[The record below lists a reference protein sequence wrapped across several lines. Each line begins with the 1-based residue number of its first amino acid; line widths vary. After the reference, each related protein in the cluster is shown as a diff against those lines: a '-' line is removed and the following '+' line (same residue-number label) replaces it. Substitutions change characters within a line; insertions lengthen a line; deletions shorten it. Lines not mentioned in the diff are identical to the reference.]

1 MNAEAEIAE
10 RWLERTLASYPAK
23 VQPFI
28 AAEPDPFRNPV
39 GNTLRRSLAILVRE
53 SLGAMDPQALAVA
66 VDDLIRIRAVQD
78 FTPREALRFLF
89 DLRAA
94 AAESGAALP
103 TDFTARVDEIALLAF
118 DKYMACREQIFDL
131 RARELRLRM
140 QSTIMEGI
148 QE

>member
-28 AAEPDPFRNPV
+28 AAEKDPFRNPI
-39 GNTLRRSLAILVRE
+39 GNTLRRSLETLVNE
-53 SLGAMDPQALAVA
+53 SLGAMDSQALGTA
-66 VDDLIRIRAVQD
+66 VDELIRIRAVQD

-89 DLRAA
+89 HLRSAA
-94 AAESGAALP
+94 ADSAIELP
-103 TDFTARVDEIALLAF
+103 ADFAARVDEIALLAF
-118 DKYMACREQIFDL
+118 DKYMSCREQIFNL
-131 RARELRLRM
+131 RTRELRLHM

>member
-10 RWLERTLASYPAK
+10 RWLEKTLASYPAK

-28 AAEPDPFRNPV
+28 AAEQDPFRNPV
-39 GNTLRRSLAILVRE
+39 GNTLRRSLATLVHE
-53 SLGAMDPQALAVA
+53 SLGAMDPQALAAA
-66 VDDLIRIRAVQD
+66 VDELIRIRAVQD

-89 DLRAA
+89 HLRSAA
-94 AAESGAALP
+94 ASAAVELP
-103 TDFTARVDEIALLAF
+103 ADFDARVDEIALLAF
-118 DKYMACREQIFDL
+118 DNYMACREQIFNL
-131 RARELRLRM
+131 RTKELRLRM